1 MQADIEQLKTQIQTP
16 ESDPAKAIDLATQ
29 IIAQARFHIWC
40 SPIGIIKVNSDW
52 LRVQNTNLKTFF
64 RNN

>member
-29 IIAQARFHIWC
+29 IIAQDRFHYLVLFYWLVH
-40 SPIGIIKVNSDW
+40 SEEKSDW
-52 LRVQNTNLKTFF
+52 LRAPNINLKA
-64 RNN
+64 

>member
-1 MQADIEQLKTQIQTP
+1 MQADIEKLKTQIQTP

-40 SPIGIIKVNSDW
+40 SPIG
-52 LRVQNTNLKTFF
+52 
-64 RNN
+64 

>member
-29 IIAQARFHIWC
+29 IIAQDRFHYLVLSYWLLQ
-40 SPIGIIKVNSDW
+40 SEDKSDW
-52 LRVQNTNLKTFF
+52 IRAPNINLKT
-64 RNN
+64 